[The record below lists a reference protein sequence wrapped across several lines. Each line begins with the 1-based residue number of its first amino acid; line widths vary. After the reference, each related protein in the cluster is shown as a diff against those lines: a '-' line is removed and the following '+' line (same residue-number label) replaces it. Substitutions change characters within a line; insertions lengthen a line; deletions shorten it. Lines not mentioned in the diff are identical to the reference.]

1 MEGTMSSFV
10 GLGGK
15 IGAALGAGVLGV
27 LMSMSGYTGDAATM
41 PTGALTLIRM
51 MFSIVPMVL
60 YMIVAFTLK
69 GYTLNK
75 QIGQIREENEARRAE
90 AARK

>member
-1 MEGTMSSFV
+1 M
-10 GLGGK
+10 
-15 IGAALGAGVLGV
+15 
-27 LMSMSGYTGDAATM
+27 
-41 PTGALTLIRM
+41 IRM
-51 MFSIVPMVL
+51 LFSIVPMVL
-60 YMIVAFTLK
+60 YVIVAFTLK